1 MNKHALIIHSSGRH
15 QDSLTRRLTGEVL
28 EQLQHQHPDLTVTE
42 RDLASGMP
50 FVNEQWI
57 GANFTAADQRSA
69 DQQQTLGD
77 SDQLVTEIQQADWV
91 IIGSP
96 IYNFGVPAV
105 LKAWVD
111 QVARAQL
118 TFRYTEQGPEGLLKN
133 KQAILVMASGGVPIG
148 SEMDFATPYLQQVM
162 GFLGITDV
170 QVLDANQH
178 GADDIEHTV
187 AQLNIQPAATTQ
199 TGAQHG

>member
-1 MNKHALIIHSSGRH
+1 MTNNVLIINSSGRN
-15 QDSLTRRLTGEVL
+15 QDSLTRQLTARVL
-28 EQLQHQHPDLTVTE
+28 QQIKQQHPGVTVTE
-42 RDLASGMP
+42 RDLADGLP

-69 DQQQTLGD
+69 EQLATLNG
-77 SDQLVTEIQQADWV
+77 SDQLVAELQRADWI

-96 IYNFGVPAV
+96 IYNFSVPAV

-118 TFRYTEQGPEGLLKN
+118 TFRYTEQGPEGLLNN
-133 KQAILVMASGGVPIG
+133 KQAILAMASGGVPIG

-170 QVLDANQH
+170 QVLDASQH
-178 GADDIEHTV
+178 DETDIIQTV
-187 AQLNIQPAATTQ
+187 THLQPAALTDHRS
-199 TGAQHG
+199 GAQHG

>member
-1 MNKHALIIHSSGRH
+1 MTKHALIINSSGRNK
-15 QDSLTRRLTGEVL
+15 DSLTRQLTARVL
-28 EQLQHQHPDLTVTE
+28 QNIKHQHPGVTVTE
-42 RDLASGMP
+42 RDLAGGMP
-50 FVNEQWI
+50 FVSEQWI

-69 DQQQTLGD
+69 DQLKTLDD
-77 SDQLVTEIQQADWV
+77 SDILVAELQRADWI

-118 TFRYTEQGPEGLLKN
+118 TFRYTEQGPEGLLNN
-133 KQAILVMASGGVPIG
+133 KQAILAMASGGVPIG
-148 SEMDFATPYLQQVM
+148 SAMDFATPYLQQVM

-170 QVLDANQH
+170 QVLDASQH
-178 GADDIEHTV
+178 NETDISQTV
-187 AQLNIQPAATTQ
+187 ARLLPTTVVEQ
-199 TGAQHG
+199 SAGAQHG